1 MSPKLLTPVCI
12 RQRKQKINNYE
23 ELETNCKTFSDLPDT
38 GDWYHPFPCLTLWL
52 LEEHM
57 KRKWKMTFIACMPV
71 TTAKHWTGLF
81 CVLSHLTFSM
91 ALKIVIT
98 AAILQTS
105 KLILR
110 KWPHL
115 WMTRRA
121 GPRVSENLRK
131 SWEAQHQRS
140 PFSLHFSR

>member
-1 MSPKLLTPVCI
+1 
-12 RQRKQKINNYE
+12 
-23 ELETNCKTFSDLPDT
+23 
-38 GDWYHPFPCLTLWL
+38 
-52 LEEHM
+52 
-57 KRKWKMTFIACMPV
+57 MTFIACMPV

-110 KWPHL
+110 K
-115 WMTRRA
+115 
-121 GPRVSENLRK
+121 
-131 SWEAQHQRS
+131 
-140 PFSLHFSR
+140 